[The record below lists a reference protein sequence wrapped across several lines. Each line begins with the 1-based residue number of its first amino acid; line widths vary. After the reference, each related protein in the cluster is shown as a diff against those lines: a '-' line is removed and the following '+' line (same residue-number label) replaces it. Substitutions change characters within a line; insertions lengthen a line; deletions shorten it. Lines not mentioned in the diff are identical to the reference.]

1 MKNSIAILTAVLLG
15 STLAFAGSGVPKS
28 YPLTQCV
35 ISEEKLGDHG
45 KPVKVASDGTD
56 VWLCCKSCIKDFNK
70 APANYVKRV
79 KDAEAKKK

>member
-1 MKNSIAILTAVLLG
+1 
-15 STLAFAGSGVPKS
+15 
-28 YPLTQCV
+28 V